1 MENNNVSFSDQFTYY
16 IYEDPDLDILHYK
29 IDEIINEIENHGLIE
44 ANEKKEGYFSYIYN
58 YILQYIKLFKDKFL

>member
-29 IDEIINEIENHGLIE
+29 IDEIINEIESHGVIKE
-44 ANEKKEGYFSYIYN
+44 DDKNEGYLSYIYN